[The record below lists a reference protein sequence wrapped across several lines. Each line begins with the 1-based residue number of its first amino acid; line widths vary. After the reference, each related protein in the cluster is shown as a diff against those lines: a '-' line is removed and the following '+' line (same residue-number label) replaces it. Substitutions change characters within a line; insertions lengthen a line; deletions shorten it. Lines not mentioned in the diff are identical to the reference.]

1 MLKGE
6 RVTLRAVERD
16 DLPAI
21 HAVRND
27 PEVEGRVFA
36 APLPHS
42 LAELEAQFDAQAAK
56 PAHER
61 EDIVFAI
68 ETGGAVIGRLILF
81 DQDTVSGTIRLGVGI
96 ARDHQ
101 GRGLGTEAV
110 DLSLSYAFRDLGVR
124 KVWLDVLADNPQAI
138 ASYRKSGFVEEGRMR
153 AHYRHDGE
161 HRDAVLMGIL
171 RDEWE
176 ARPGVG

>member
-6 RVTLRAVERD
+6 RVTLRAVERS

-68 ETGGAVIGRLILF
+68 EVGGAVIGRIILF
-81 DQDTVSGTIRLGVGI
+81 DADTVGATIRLGIAI

-101 GRGLGTEAV
+101 GRGIGTEAV
-110 DLSLSYAFRDLGVR
+110 DLVLAYAFGDLGVR
-124 KVWLDVLADNPQAI
+124 RVWLDVLADNPRAI
-138 ASYRKSGFVEEGRMR
+138 ASYRKSGFVEEGRLR
-153 AHYRHDGE
+153 AHYWHDGE
-161 HRDAVLMGIL
+161 HRDGIVMGIL
-171 RDEWE
+171 RPEWE
-176 ARPGVG
+176 QRPR

>member
-1 MLKGE
+1 MLRGE
-6 RVTLRAVERD
+6 RVTLRAVERS

-61 EDIVFAI
+61 DDIVFAI
-68 ETGGAVIGRLILF
+68 EVGGAVIGRVILF
-81 DQDTVSGTIRLGVGI
+81 DSDSVSGTIRLGI
-96 ARDHQ
+96 AIAQDHQ

-110 DLSLSYAFRDLGVR
+110 DLALGYAFRDLGVR
-124 KVWLDVLADNPQAI
+124 KVWLDVLADNGRAI
-138 ASYRKSGFVEEGRMR
+138 GSYRKSGFVEEGRMR
-153 AHYRHDGE
+153 AHYWHDGA
-161 HRDAVLMGIL
+161 HHDAVVMGIL

-176 ARPGVG
+176 RRPR

>member
-6 RVTLRAVERD
+6 RVTLRAVERA

-21 HAVRND
+21 HAFRND

-42 LAELEAQFDAQAAK
+42 LTELEAQYDAREAK
-56 PAHER
+56 PVGER
-61 EDIVFAI
+61 GDIVLAM
-68 ETGGAVIGRLILF
+68 EVDGAVVGRVILF
-81 DQDTVSGTIRLGVGI
+81 DEDTVSGTLRLGI
-96 ARDHQ
+96 AMAGDHQ

-110 DLSLSYAFRDLGVR
+110 DLALGYAFRDLGVR
-124 KVWLDVLADNPQAI
+124 RVWLDVLADNPQAI

-153 AHYRHDGE
+153 AHYWHDGA
-161 HRDAVLMGIL
+161 HRDAVLMGVL

-176 ARPGVG
+176 RRPR

>member
-6 RVTLRAVERD
+6 RVTLRAVERA

-21 HAVRND
+21 HTVRND

-36 APLPHS
+36 APLSHS
-42 LAELEAQFDAQAAK
+42 LGELEAQFDAEAAK
-56 PAHER
+56 PASER
-61 EDIVFAI
+61 DDIVFAI
-68 ETGGAVIGRLILF
+68 ETNGSVIGRIILF
-81 DQDTVSGTIRLGVGI
+81 DADAVSGTIRLGI
-96 ARDHQ
+96 AIAQDHQ

-110 DLSLSYAFRDLGVR
+110 DLALSYVFRDLGVR
-124 KVWLDVLADNPQAI
+124 KAWLDVLADNPQAI
-138 ASYRKSGFVEEGRMR
+138 ASYRKSGFIEEGRLR
-153 AHYRHDGE
+153 VHYWHDGK
-161 HRDAVLMGIL
+161 HRDAIVMGIL

>member
-1 MLKGE
+1 MLRGE
-6 RVTLRAVERD
+6 RVTLRAVERS

-61 EDIVFAI
+61 DDIVFAI
-68 ETGGAVIGRLILF
+68 EVEDGVIGRVILF
-81 DQDTVSGTIRLGVGI
+81 DADPVSGTIRMGI
-96 ARDHQ
+96 AIAQDHQ

-110 DLSLSYAFRDLGVR
+110 DLVLGYAFRDLGAR
-124 KVWLDVLADNPQAI
+124 KVWLDVLADNGKAI

-153 AHYRHDGE
+153 AHYWHDGA
-161 HRDAVLMGIL
+161 HHDAVVMGIL

-176 ARPGVG
+176 RRPR